1 MITVISVQG
10 ALGEII
16 TDILNANNIEASYM
30 SSPAVHLTDKIV
42 FVTYGFEGFP
52 FVMTKRWLGYDDEE
66 FEEWKDCWLGR
77 IQIND
82 KVRADITP
90 AEWKHHVNKSLEHV
104 GVYYPYNGILSTLLD
119 ENSAH
124 DLTYCEIEL
133 DALLNS
139 RTDVLRALSTFTS
152 QNIVYE
158 SIDDVVDSVK
168 SEVLPWI

>member
-1 MITVISVQG
+1 MITVIAVDG
-10 ALGEII
+10 ALGEIVA
-16 TDILNANNIEASYM
+16 DILNANDIPASYR
-30 SSPAVHLTDKIV
+30 STPAPTTDKIV

>member
-1 MITVISVQG
+1 MITVIAVDG
-10 ALGEII
+10 ALGEIVA
-16 TDILNANNIEASYM
+16 DILNANDIPASYR
-30 SSPAVHLTDKIV
+30 STPAPTTDKIV

-52 FVMTKRWLGYDDEE
+52 FVMTKRWLAYNEEE
-66 FEEWKDCWLGR
+66 FNDWKQHWLGR
-77 IQIND
+77 IEINN
-82 KVRADITP
+82 RADVTP
-90 AEWKHHVNKSLEHV
+90 EEWKHHVTKSLKHV